1 VGLRA
6 WFDESAGLTAVV
18 PDAAAVTGETYG
30 GLKVGC
36 ENAVHEVFGDDCAN
50 VRSGLIVGPHDP
62 TGRFTYWPVRVA
74 RGGEVLAPGEPDRII
89 QAIDVRDLGAFL
101 VHAAETRVGGEL
113 NTTGVPELTMGE
125 LLETCRD
132 VSGSAAEL

>member
-50 VRSGLIVGPHDP
+50 VRAGLIVGPHDP
-62 TGRFTYWPVRVA
+62 TGRFTYWPVRIA
-74 RGGEVLAPGEPDRII
+74 RGGEVLAPGDPGRIV
-89 QAIDVRDLGAFL
+89 QFVDVRDLGAWL
-101 VHAAETRVGGEL
+101 VHVAEQRIARAFHASGE
-113 NTTGVPELTMGE
+113 PPLTIGAR
-125 LLETCRD
+125 LETCR
-132 VSGSAAEL
+132 